1 MANGGSVSVDICE
14 EDYDYQNLGES
25 GPSRGSFQL
34 FKEPACN
41 GQGNPEDIQM
51 EMFTKNSDTSDS
63 ESTSSS
69 SSKESSNGY
78 QVRSLQRNNWSS
90 ATRKML
96 SSMPSR
102 KTGLHSSTGMAVR
115 ARQTCALP
123 KHQTSSRD
131 SLHIPRATQADITS
145 PEFEEIST
153 EDEANNLAGS
163 GLWCAE
169 TNKEQLVSDL
179 RGLSESEGMRKLR
192 AMPLSL
198 ADKMEIRKHCFS
210 PLAKNSVINRNVPC
224 HNLPCM
230 YLSRM
235 WRHCRYTPRFS
246 TSLKLWN
253 SSMKK
258 LSGRYGTGVLSY
270 FTFLRTLLF
279 INLLFFIIT
288 FLFLVLPQAIHPP
301 PDSHRT
307 SFSWIE
313 LLTGIGYLSQS
324 LMFYGYYSNITIKAT
339 SITSMVPYCIPT
351 AYVFT
356 TTISFFT
363 ICIILVY
370 SMSKSFGKS
379 FQVFKSD
386 GNLSE
391 NVFCSWD
398 FKVTKKPSIR
408 LQSEKISTQLKEQL
422 SELTSGE
429 EERTLMQ
436 RFRNFLVHV
445 AAWFICLAS
454 IFFSALG
461 VYLLSKKAIS
471 KMHQNLDL
479 LFMAAVV
486 SGFNLLLPG
495 IFNFC
500 AWIEKHN
507 SPSTRVYVSIF
518 RNLLLKIS
526 IIGVLCYHWLGKI
539 AVEQDPQVSKCWEN
553 FVGQELYRLLL
564 MDFIFTVLYTF
575 LGEFVWRI
583 FSQKILRKNRKP
595 VFDIARNVLE
605 LVYGQTL
612 TWLGVLFAPLLPAV
626 QIAKLFVLFYM
637 KKNSLL
643 LNCQAS
649 KKPWRATRMTTVF
662 IALLFFPSFLG
673 AAVFVAY
680 TVWIIK
686 PSSECGP
693 FRNLTNMLESVKLW
707 ADRMKDYHQ
716 ILSWLIQAYNAFTDN
731 PLFLFLPSGVFLLVI
746 YFRIQVVDGQR
757 RIIRRLEKQ
766 IDDEGKDKKFLITQL
781 QYLYEEN
788 NPNSSHRH
796 RGR

>member
-1 MANGGSVSVDICE
+1 MANGGSFSVNIYE
-14 EDYDYQNLGES
+14 EDYDYENLGES
-25 GPSRGSFQL
+25 GPSQDPFQL

-41 GQGNPEDIQM
+41 VQGNPGDIQM

-69 SSKESSNGY
+69 KESSNGCRM
-78 QVRSLQRNNWSS
+78 RSLQRNNWSA
-90 ATRKML
+90 ATRRVL

-102 KTGLHSSTGMAVR
+102 KIGLHSSAGMAVR
-115 ARQTCALP
+115 ETCALP
-123 KHQTSSRD
+123 THQTSSRV
-131 SLHIPRATQADITS
+131 SLHIPRVTQDDITS
-145 PEFEEIST
+145 PEFEEISA

-163 GLWCAE
+163 GLWCTE

-179 RGLSESEGMRKLR
+179 RGLSESEGLRKLR

-198 ADKMEIRKHCFS
+198 ADKMEIRKHFFS
-210 PLAKNSVINRNVPC
+210 PLAKNLVINRNFPC
-224 HNLPCM
+224 RNLPCM

-301 PDSHRT
+301 PDSHGK

-313 LLTGIGYLSQS
+313 IFTGMGYLSRS
-324 LMFYGYYSNITIKAT
+324 LMFYGYYSNITIKTT

-351 AYVFT
+351 AYFFT
-356 TTISFFT
+356 ITISFFI

-408 LQSEKISTQLKEQL
+408 LQSEKISTRLKEQL
-422 SELTSGE
+422 SELTSRE

-461 VYLLSKKAIS
+461 VYLLSKKTIS
-471 KMHQNLDL
+471 KVLQNLDL

-500 AWIEKHN
+500 AWMEKHN
-507 SPSTRVYVSIF
+507 SAITRVYVSIF

-526 IIGVLCYHWLGKI
+526 IVGILCYHWLGKI

-583 FSQKILRKNRKP
+583 FSKKILRKNRKP

-605 LVYGQTL
+605 LIYGQTL

-637 KKNSLL
+637 KKNSLM

-649 KKPWRATRMTTVF
+649 KKPWRATHMTTAF
-662 IALLFFPSFLG
+662 ITLLFFPSFLG

-686 PSSECGP
+686 PSSGCGP
-693 FRNLTNMLESVKLW
+693 FRNLTSMLESVKLW
-707 ADRMKDYHQ
+707 AERMKDHHQ
-716 ILSWLIQAYNAFTDN
+716 ILSWLFRAYNAFTDN
-731 PLFLFLPSGVFLLVI
+731 PIFLFMPSGLFLLLI

-781 QYLYEEN
+781 QYWYEEN
-788 NPNSSHRH
+788 NPNSSKRQ
-796 RGR
+796 R